1 MTQQAQWT
9 RVTTAGELMDAVRS
23 EVPAID
29 VSGVLRGMPML
40 TMPPG
45 VRLRGGTLVF
55 GDLDR
60 LDVRAPLT
68 THGVGARGFNVYDGT
83 LQHAEFDSIT
93 TTGDG
98 AIGVQVS
105 RDLPQLD
112 IRGDLTTSGGTGSSL
127 VRGVQTGLAATA
139 LSVKP
144 GGRIGRVTVG
154 GRIASEGDRLT
165 TVEVDGEL
173 DSLTARGGIS
183 AAGRGAD
190 AVHVGDFA
198 LDLSGVTITAVH
210 GRAVVQ
216 STN

>member
-1 MTQQAQWT
+1 M
-9 RVTTAGELMDAVRS
+9 
-23 EVPAID
+23 
-29 VSGVLRGMPML
+29 
-40 TMPPG
+40 
-45 VRLRGGTLVF
+45 RLRGGTLVF
-55 GDLDR
+55 GDLDH

-183 AAGRGAD
+183 AAGRGARTRCTS
-190 AVHVGDFA
+190 ATSRSTSPA
-198 LDLSGVTITAVH
+198 SPSPRSTAAPWSSPRT
-210 GRAVVQ
+210 GRRDGPVRTR
-216 STN
+216 SPRP